1 MKRLQSALSLAGL
14 VVLAAMFTGC
24 DKNKPYDTITPP
36 SGIHFTGSVNQVY
49 DVVVNPAPPFNVG
62 IGTTTVEGQDRSVT
76 VNITSTTGATAGT
89 HYSVVGG
96 NTVTVPAGEVLS
108 NFAIQANYSQYT
120 SGRIDTL
127 QLTLSSP
134 QNIAVADFLDTITL
148 VLRGPCFEGDLELD
162 DFLGTYANTNEQFG
176 TSAYGPYT
184 TTISAVN
191 ATSATTG
198 QITVTN
204 IYDFGWNPIVFNLDW
219 TDPLNLIATLDE
231 QSGIGD
237 AGTINSAYAGLDI
250 SVRPSAGN
258 PGTFSW
264 CNNFLTLKM
273 QPGVTGLGWFNLVY
287 TVDMR
292 R

>member
-219 TDPLNLIATLDE
+219 TDPSNLIATLDE

-237 AGTINSAYAGLDI
+237 AGTINSAYAGQDI